1 MPHTQDFEF
10 KKAVV
15 DVVEILKTRSTYNE
29 YYSVLSFL
37 KYHPD
42 VNEILLNYAVI
53 GANLERDDISHII
66 VDPLKVQLLIMM
78 DGNCSYS
85 YLTYFRIIFSG
96 HIFKRNPAAEEL
108 ILGQT
113 MPEPAQYFLMTM
125 RVFLWTPHKPPL
137 MTMSDCGTTLEKI
150 HCSTFFIAYFTRLD
164 LKRYTLR
171 TRPLGIQAHPPVR
184 EGK

>member
-66 VDPLKVQLLIMM
+66 IDPLKVSTIMV
-78 DGNCSYS
+78 D
-85 YLTYFRIIFSG
+85 
-96 HIFKRNPAAEEL
+96 K
-108 ILGQT
+108 
-113 MPEPAQYFLMTM
+113 
-125 RVFLWTPHKPPL
+125 
-137 MTMSDCGTTLEKI
+137 TLR
-150 HCSTFFIAYFTRLD
+150 TFFI
-164 LKRYTLR
+164 
-171 TRPLGIQAHPPVR
+171 
-184 EGK
+184 

>member
-66 VDPLKVQLLIMM
+66 VDPLKVQLLITV
-78 DGNCSYS
+78 DGNGFFLFNIFQNHILRS
-85 YLTYFRIIFSG
+85 YLQKKPSSRRANTGSDYARAGPIFLDDDESFSVDPSQTTTHDNERLWDYFREDPLF
-96 HIFKRNPAAEEL
+96 H
-108 ILGQT
+108 
-113 MPEPAQYFLMTM
+113 
-125 RVFLWTPHKPPL
+125 VFHSLLHKVRFEAIHSPH
-137 MTMSDCGTTLEKI
+137 S
-150 HCSTFFIAYFTRLD
+150 SF
-164 LKRYTLR
+164 RYTSTP
-171 TRPLGIQAHPPVR
+171 TRQRG
-184 EGK
+184 

>member
-66 VDPLKVQLLIMM
+66 IDPLKVFTITVDRACFLFNIFQSHILRA
-78 DGNCSYS
+78 
-85 YLTYFRIIFSG
+85 YLQKKPNSRTDNSGSDYARVGPIFLDDDQSFSVDPAQTTTHDDERSWDYFREDPMF
-96 HIFKRNPAAEEL
+96 H
-108 ILGQT
+108 
-113 MPEPAQYFLMTM
+113 
-125 RVFLWTPHKPPL
+125 VFHSLLHK
-137 MTMSDCGTTLEKI
+137 
-150 HCSTFFIAYFTRLD
+150 
-164 LKRYTLR
+164 
-171 TRPLGIQAHPPVR
+171 VR
-184 EGK
+184 F